1 LTPPA
6 PLRYKPAMKARIK
19 LAFCD
24 FWPKFDPAD
33 NYFTRLLRQRFTVE
47 LSDHP
52 QFVIFSTFGQ
62 SFRRFRCTR
71 IFYTGENWRPDF
83 WNCDYAFTFD
93 HLDDAR
99 HFRLPVYGLFNDP
112 GPLIKRDFDADRVL
126 AAKTRFCNFVYSNP
140 LCRTR
145 NRFFHELSKY
155 KPVDSGGRLFNNI
168 GAPVADKLAFIKQS
182 KFTIAFENDSQ
193 PGYTTEKLSE
203 PMLADS
209 VPIYWGNPLVER
221 DFNPRSFISAHDWPG
236 MAAVI
241 DRVIE
246 VDRHDDLYLELLRQP
261 WLNGNRLNQYIDPEN
276 ILAQFERIFSD
287 PQTPV
292 ATRQQVA
299 RFFRID
305 QLSSARRSLLR
316 RVIRSTK
323 KFTHRFAER

>member
-1 LTPPA
+1 LTPSTR
-6 PLRYKPAMKARIK
+6 LRYKPAMKACIK

-33 NYFTRLLRQRFTVE
+33 NYFTRLLRQRFSVE

-93 HLDDAR
+93 HTDDPR

-112 GPLIKRDFDADRVL
+112 GRLIKRDFDADRVL

-168 GAPVADKLAFIKQS
+168 GGPVADKLAFIKQS

-193 PGYTTEKLSE
+193 GGYTTEKLSE

-221 DFNPRSFISAHDWPG
+221 DFNPRSFISAHDWPS
-236 MAAVI
+236 MEAVI
-241 DRVIE
+241 ERVLE
-246 VDRHDDLYLELLRQP
+246 VDRNDDLYLELLRQP

-287 PQTPV
+287 LQIPV
-292 ATRQQVA
+292 AARQQVA

-305 QLSSARRSLLR
+305 RLSGARRSLLR
-316 RVIRSTK
+316 RVMRSTK
-323 KFTHRFAER
+323 KFTHRFAGS